1 MIRTV
6 TARHIA
12 CPGTKIISSPLLKSE
27 RKNGI
32 KNEKKHITFSC
43 HIDFHRPHLKQQ
55 EFMET
60 EHFKTLAKKRYMIEA
75 KNAELKNSY
84 GYDTAN
90 STGISGMQLQG
101 AITIFAANLR
111 RIVSLSSNS

>member
-1 MIRTV
+1 MRNGCYKEGAATKSFTV
-6 TARHIA
+6 SHTHS
-12 CPGTKIISSPLLKSE
+12 T
-27 RKNGI
+27 
-32 KNEKKHITFSC
+32 
-43 HIDFHRPHLKQQ
+43 HLKQQ

-60 EHFKTLAKKRYMIEA
+60 EHFKTLAKNRYMIEA

-101 AITIFAANLR
+101 AMTIFAANLK
-111 RIVSLSSNS
+111 RIVSLSNNL